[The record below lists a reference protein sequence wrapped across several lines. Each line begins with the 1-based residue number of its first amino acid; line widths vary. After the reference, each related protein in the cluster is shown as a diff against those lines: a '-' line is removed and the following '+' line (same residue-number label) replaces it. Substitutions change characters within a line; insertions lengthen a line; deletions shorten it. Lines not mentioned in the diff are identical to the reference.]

1 LTIITDKC
9 LTIEHK
15 RMNSERDTELER
27 IRRKKLEE
35 MLAKA
40 QGGSSKQET
49 SNFPITVEDSNFDRL
64 VHQYPLMVIDCWAP
78 WCGPCLMVAPVIE
91 ELAKAYAGK
100 VVFGKLN
107 VDENPETAARF
118 GVMSIPTLLIMKNG
132 NEIDRIIG
140 SAPKQVIEAKL
151 RRYL

>member
-1 LTIITDKC
+1 
-9 LTIEHK
+9 
-15 RMNSERDTELER
+15 MNSERDTELER

-35 MLAKA
+35 MLGKA
-40 QGGSSKQET
+40 HGGSSKQET

-64 VHQYPLMVIDCWAP
+64 VRQHPLMVIDCWAP

-91 ELAKAYAGK
+91 ELARAYAGK

-132 NEIDRIIG
+132 NEVDRIIG

-151 RRYL
+151 RNYL

>member
-1 LTIITDKC
+1 
-9 LTIEHK
+9 
-15 RMNSERDTELER
+15 MNSERDTELER

-35 MLAKA
+35 ILAKA
-40 QGGSSKQET
+40 HGQSSKQET

-64 VHQYPLMVIDCWAP
+64 VHQHPLMVIDCWAP
-78 WCGPCLMVAPVIE
+78 WCGPCLMVAPVME

-132 NEIDRIIG
+132 NEVDRIIG

-151 RRYL
+151 RNYL